1 MFKNKKIFLLFSF
14 ILLAGMLFLVKNT
27 LASDAL
33 GIQEVDS
40 TIVLKATDPRTI
52 IVRIVNIFLG
62 LLGIVAV
69 SLIIYGGILWMT
81 SEGNEERISKA
92 KNVLKNAAIG
102 LAIVLAAWGIVT
114 FIFRS
119 LFPDGISNNNIPT
132 DRGTYFQLGTGAI
145 GNCSVESV
153 YPEPGQKAVPR
164 NTMIMV
170 NFKEMVSSS
179 TFNNDNITICQES
192 DFDFNSRTCSSTVEF
207 SHNSNDNKAFVI
219 SPGSYLGNENG
230 FSNYIVYLSSDILK
244 EDESASIFSTCSSDY
259 FLWEFEVSN
268 LLDLT
273 PPKIESIFPQPDNE
287 QDQVSVNSVLSFAT
301 AQFQVNS
308 QPQTYQPAEVISS
321 NKGQGTSATTTI
333 NIGSNYNGQ
342 YTKFNVVVSQAD
354 YESNPNIIKVQ
365 LKGGDDFD
373 SLSAIGAFDVVDNEV
388 NFTNYFNLK
397 FNSNISAG
405 NSWNI
410 EVKKRVLADTVTLGN
425 YIYTFVD
432 EDTSGYNIKSSSN
445 LTAVAQQMVT
455 ALSSHPNIDVQ
466 VDDNNSAI
474 VALRAKIGGF
484 SGNDLIISS
493 SNDNI
498 LYTPFSGGA
507 DQVENI
513 NVNGKKDKPMNSV
526 IQINFNEAVNPLTV
540 SGESYDVGSKIRIV
554 NNNDSAK
561 NNGESCALEND
572 CKSFKCDAGICVGDY
587 LSGKFSISSNF
598 KSVEFKS
605 NNKCGVNG
613 CGEDIFCLPPLAN
626 IRIELMAAELFNCQG
641 DSDNCSNKA
650 PFSEC
655 SSDDICINTQSKRYP
670 LSNMTLMNGV
680 MDAAG
685 NSLDGNSDN
694 YSYGPASYYEK
705 NLAHDPSTG
714 DNFRWSFWTSNKIET
729 APPVI
734 ESITPSIN
742 ASSVDIYSPI
752 IINFNK
758 LMMNSTLKTGET
770 LIGDNIHR
778 LINLISGQLVGYWI
792 SSDNKDVLPV
802 DGEPDKTT
810 AYINHIKFFEL
821 ADYTAQ
827 AGSGVRDIY
836 QNCFKPSAGPGEGV
850 NILCTPTNLKPFC
863 CNGVPM
869 DSCEVE

>member
-62 LLGIVAV
+62 LLGIIAV

-92 KNVLKNAAIG
+92 KSVLKNAAIG
-102 LAIVLAAWGIVT
+102 LVIVLAAWGIVT
-114 FIFRS
+114 FIFRA
-119 LFPDGISNNNIPT
+119 LFPDGTGSDNIPT
-132 DRGTYFQLGTGAI
+132 DRGSYVQLGLGAI
-145 GNCSVESV
+145 GNCSIESV
-153 YPEPGQKAVPR
+153 YPEPEQKSVPR

-170 NFKEMVSSS
+170 NFKETISS
-179 TFNNDNITICQES
+179 TTFNSSNVTICQES
-192 DFDFNSRTCSSTVEF
+192 NFDFASRSCSSATEF
-207 SHNSNDNKAFVI
+207 TFDTSDNKGFVI
-219 SPGSYLGNENG
+219 SPASYLGNENG
-230 FSNYIVYLSSDILK
+230 PSDYIVYLSSGILK
-244 EDESASIFSTCSSDY
+244 EDESASIFSTCSGDY
-259 FLWEFEVSN
+259 FLWGFEVSN
-268 LLDLT
+268 FLDLT
-273 PPKIESIFPQPDNE
+273 PPKVESIFPQPDNG
-287 QDQVSVNSVLSFAT
+287 QDQVSVSSVLSFAT
-301 AQFQVNS
+301 AQLGVVN
-308 QPQTYQPAEVISS
+308 QPTTYQPAEIISS
-321 NKGQGTSATTTI
+321 VNGVGTVATTTI
-333 NIGSNYNGQ
+333 NIGNNYNGDHTNFSVVIDSTA
-342 YTKFNVVVSQAD
+342 TKA
-354 YESNPNIIKVQ
+354 Q
-365 LKGGDDFD
+365 LLSGST
-373 SLSAIGAFDVVDNEV
+373 SLGAFDVINNEV
-388 NFTNYFNLK
+388 NFPTYFNVK

-410 EVKKRVLADTVTLGN
+410 EVKKRVLADTITVGN
-425 YIYTFVD
+425 YVYTFVD
-432 EDTSGYNIKSSSN
+432 GDTNGYNIKSSSN
-445 LTAVAQQMVT
+445 STAVAQQIAI
-455 ALSSHPNIDVQ
+455 ALNSHPNIDVS
-466 VDDNNSAI
+466 NNGAI
-474 VALRAKIGGF
+474 VSLIAKVGGT
-484 SGNDLIISS
+484 SGNSIVILS
-493 SNDNI
+493 SNEASI
-498 LYTPFSGGA
+498 SYTSFSGGA

-513 NVNGKKDKPMNSV
+513 NINGKKDKPMNSV
-526 IQINFNEAVNPLTV
+526 IQINFNEAINPLMV
-540 SGESYDVGSKIRIV
+540 SGESYDVFEKIRIV
-554 NNNDSAK
+554 NNNNIAK
-561 NNGESCALEND
+561 SNGEFCAVEND
-572 CKSFKCDAGICVGDY
+572 CKSFKCNEGVCVGDY

-626 IRIELMAAELFNCQG
+626 IKIELMAAELFDCQG

-670 LSNMTLMNGV
+670 LSNMTLMNGI

-694 YSYGPASYYEK
+694 YSYGPASYYDK
-705 NLAHDPSTG
+705 NLVHDPSTG

-792 SSDNKDVLPV
+792 SSENKDVSPV

-810 AYINHIKFFEL
+810 AYINHAKFFEL

-850 NILCTPTNLKPFC
+850 NTLCAPTALQPFC
-863 CNGVPM
+863 CNGVPKS
-869 DSCEVE
+869 SCDEE